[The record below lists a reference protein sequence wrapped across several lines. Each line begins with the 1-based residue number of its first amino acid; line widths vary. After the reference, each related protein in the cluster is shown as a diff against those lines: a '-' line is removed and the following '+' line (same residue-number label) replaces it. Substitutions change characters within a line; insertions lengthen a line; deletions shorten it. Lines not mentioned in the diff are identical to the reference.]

1 MAIIPR
7 SELAAVDA
15 GPSAPQPGE
24 YGASV
29 CAARQSIGAGMDAAN
44 DPDNGSGPGGIG
56 SSDGGPGG
64 LQDAGSRCLDGS
76 SGSGVCTR
84 GVAPRALEP
93 RLAPPARAVCAD
105 GDLGHRCRWLL
116 RPGGLQRWIITWA
129 QRDNGSS
136 RAAFSARA
144 PPRR

>member
-29 CAARQSIGAGMDAAN
+29 CAARQSAGAGLDAAN
-44 DPDNGSGPGGIG
+44 DPDIGSGPGSIG

-64 LQDAGSRCLDGS
+64 LQDAGSRCLDGP
-76 SGSGVCTR
+76 SGSGVCSG

-93 RLAPPARAVCAD
+93 RLAPPARAVRAD
-105 GDLGHRCRWLL
+105 GHVGDRCRWLL
-116 RPGGLQRWIITWA
+116 RPGGLQRWVAPRTEGY
-129 QRDNGSS
+129 DGSS